1 MQKEGLYAKEEWLGS
16 EAPDHCAWLR
26 GGPQGSRE
34 RDVPETEVVRIAVWV
49 RPALTLLDPC
59 SQAHWG
65 ALWGSWSVPCEPK
78 RGSECFW
85 SSATWK

>member
-1 MQKEGLYAKEEWLGS
+1 MQKEGLYAKEEWLWS
-16 EAPDHCAWLR
+16 EAPGHCDWLR

-34 RDVPETEVVRIAVWV
+34 RDVPETEVVRITVWV
-49 RPALTLLDPC
+49 RPALTLLDTC

-65 ALWGSWSVPCEPK
+65 RCGGRGREPK